1 MLWCIQAVED
11 GFKRGKIKKDDLSVR
26 SLLGTKGVTGFLS
39 LLVIKYELKMHL
51 LGPFLD
57 VRSFAPSVKANIRE
71 TYHSH
76 ASYMLK
82 VHPLDNTAV
91 PDLSFQTAW
100 KVSGQRL
107 GELLEGAI
115 FGAEYDSPLRAFG
128 RVGKASRGPIT
139 GVLESRSFQDAIAE
153 IDAALKDEATKA
165 GTGVPNPVLRS
176 LFRFAEHKF
185 TTSLCLINKSD

>member
-1 MLWCIQAVED
+1 M
-11 GFKRGKIKKDDLSVR
+11 
-26 SLLGTKGVTGFLS
+26 
-39 LLVIKYELKMHL
+39 
-51 LGPFLD
+51 
-57 VRSFAPSVKANIRE
+57 ANIRE
-71 TYHSH
+71 TYDSH

-115 FGAEYDSPLRAFG
+115 FGAEYDAPLRAFG
-128 RVGKASRGPIT
+128 RVGKASRGPVS
-139 GVLESRSFQDAIAE
+139 GVLESKSFQDAIAE

-185 TTSLCLINKSD
+185 NKSD